1 MTPDNTQ
8 DLHAALRQFSEAKVP
23 FIVGME
29 QLGIKDEEL
38 ISDFII
44 LNESAIKMDRC
55 LLGVGGNE
63 CDFETDFT
71 TFVQLSTEFEGDM
84 IAALARIE

>member
-1 MTPDNTQ
+1 VTGQ
-8 DLHAALRQFSEAKVP
+8 EKVP

-44 LNESAIKMDRC
+44 LNESATKMDLC
-55 LLGVGGNE
+55 LLGVGGND
-63 CDFETDFT
+63 CDNLRHDRSSDVDPKKCWCFKNTGGR
-71 TFVQLSTEFEGDM
+71 LHH
-84 IAALARIE
+84 